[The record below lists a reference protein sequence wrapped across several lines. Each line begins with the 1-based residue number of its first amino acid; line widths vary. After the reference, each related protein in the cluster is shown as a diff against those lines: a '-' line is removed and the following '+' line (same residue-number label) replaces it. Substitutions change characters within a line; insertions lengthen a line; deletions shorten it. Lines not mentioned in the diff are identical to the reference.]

1 MSNVLVC
8 GADGQL
14 GREIKKI
21 RNRYPQICSFTD
33 IKELDLTNPA
43 AIMAYLDSHPTHYI
57 INCAAYT
64 DVDKAESDKEQAM
77 LLNRDVVANL
87 VEAMKIH
94 TRTRLIHIST
104 DYVYKDD
111 KNRPMME
118 DDATEPSSVYG
129 ISKLEGDKLLMNH
142 PRALVIRTSWL
153 FSVFG
158 KNFVK
163 SMINR
168 MDQRSDLKVVYDQ
181 VGTPTYA
188 EDLARAI
195 MQIIAHVDAGKRD
208 FTPGIFHYSNEG
220 ICSWYDLAL
229 SICRLIGCSGKV
241 IPIES
246 HQYPTPA
253 PRPAYSVLNKSKI
266 KRVYGVKVPYWRDS
280 LEQCIKNLL

>member
-1 MSNVLVC
+1 MSHVLVT

-21 RNRYPQICSFTD
+21 RNRFPQICSFTD
-33 IKELDLTNPA
+33 VKELDLTDPA
-43 AIMAYLDSHPTHYI
+43 AISAYLAAHPTDYI
-57 INCAAYT
+57 VNCAAYT
-64 DVDKAESDKEQAM
+64 DVDKAETDKEQAM
-77 LLNRDVVANL
+77 LLNRDVVSNL
-87 VEAMKIH
+87 AKSMKEYPGI
-94 TRTRLIHIST
+94 RMIHIST
-104 DYVYKDD
+104 DFVYKDD
-111 KNRPMME
+111 KNRPLME
-118 DDATEPSSVYG
+118 DDATEPPSVYG
-129 ISKLEGDKLLMNH
+129 ITKLEGDKLLMNH
-142 PRALVIRTSWL
+142 PKALVIRTSWL

-168 MDQRSDLKVVYDQ
+168 MDQRSDLKVIYDQ

-195 MQIIAHVDAGKRD
+195 MQIISEVDAGKKD

-220 ICSWYDLAL
+220 ICSWYDFAIA
-229 SICRLIGCSGKV
+229 ICRLIKCSGKV
-241 IPIES
+241 IPIET

-266 KRVYGVKVPYWRDS
+266 KRVYGVEVPYWRDS

>member
-1 MSNVLVC
+1 MSNILVT

-21 RNRYPQICSFTD
+21 RNRYSHIYSFTD
-33 IKELDLTNPA
+33 IKELDLTNA
-43 AIMAYLDSHPTHYI
+43 VAIADYLGSHPADYI

-64 DVDKAESDKEQAM
+64 NVDQAESDKEQAM
-77 LLNRDVVANL
+77 ALNRDVVANL
-87 VEAMKIH
+87 ATCLKEYPK
-94 TRTRLIHIST
+94 TRLIHIST

-111 KNRPMME
+111 KNRPLME

-129 ISKLEGDKLLMNH
+129 ITKLAGDKLLEGH
-142 PRALVIRTSWL
+142 PQALVIRTSWL

-181 VGTPTYA
+181 IGTPTYA

-195 MQIIAHVDAGKRD
+195 MQIISDVDSNKAV
-208 FTPGIFHYSNEG
+208 FTPGIYHYSNEG
-220 ICSWYDLAL
+220 VCSWYDLAIA
-229 SICRLIGCSGKV
+229 ICRLIDCSGKV
-241 IPIES
+241 IPIET
-246 HQYPTPA
+246 HEFPTPA

-280 LEQCIKNLL
+280 LELCIKNLL

>member
-33 IKELDLTNPA
+33 INELDLRHRE
-43 AIMAYLDSHPTHYI
+43 AISSYLSSHPTDYI
-57 INCAAYT
+57 INCAAFT
-64 DVDKAESDKEQAM
+64 DVDQAESDKEEAM

-87 VEAMKIH
+87 VECLNDYPAARMV
-94 TRTRLIHIST
+94 HIST

-111 KNRPMME
+111 KNRPLME

-129 ISKLEGDKLLMNH
+129 ITKLEGDKLLMNH

-195 MQIIAHVDAGKRD
+195 MQIISEVDAGKRD

-220 ICSWYDLAL
+220 ICSWYDLA
-229 SICRLIGCSGKV
+229 ITVCRLINCSGNV
-241 IPIES
+241 IPIET

>member
-14 GREIKKI
+14 GRELKKI
-21 RNRYPQICSFTD
+21 RNRYSQICSFTD
-33 IKELDLTNPA
+33 IKELDLTDSA
-43 AIMAYLDSHPTHYI
+43 AISSYLSSNPTDYI
-57 INCAAYT
+57 VNCAAYT

-77 LLNRDVVANL
+77 LINRDVVANL
-87 VEAMKIH
+87 VESLKEHPAIRM
-94 TRTRLIHIST
+94 IHIST

-111 KNRPMME
+111 KNRPLME

-129 ISKLEGDKLLMNH
+129 ITKLEGDKLLMNH

-195 MQIIAHVDAGKRD
+195 MQIISEVDSGKID
-208 FTPGIFHYSNEG
+208 FTPGIYHYSNEG
-220 ICSWYDLAL
+220 ICSWYDLAIT
-229 SICRLIGCSGKV
+229 ICRLINCSGNV
-241 IPIES
+241 IPIET
-246 HQYPTPA
+246 HEYPTPA

>member
-1 MSNVLVC
+1 MSNILVT
-8 GADGQL
+8 GAGGQL

-21 RNRYPQICSFTD
+21 RNRYSHIYSFTD
-33 IKELDLTNPA
+33 IKELDLTNVG
-43 AIMAYLDSHPTHYI
+43 AIADYLGSHPADYI
-57 INCAAYT
+57 VNCAAYT
-64 DVDKAESDKEQAM
+64 EVDQAESEKEQAM
-77 LLNRDVVANL
+77 VLNRDVVANL
-87 VEAMKIH
+87 ATCLKEYPL
-94 TRTRLIHIST
+94 TRLIHIST

-111 KNRPMME
+111 KNRPLME

-129 ISKLEGDKLLMNH
+129 ITKLAGDKILENH
-142 PRALVIRTSWL
+142 PQALVIRTSWL

-181 VGTPTYA
+181 IGTPTYA

-195 MQIIAHVDAGKRD
+195 MQIISDVDSNKTE
-208 FTPGIFHYSNEG
+208 FIPGIYHYSNEG
-220 ICSWYDLAL
+220 VCSWYDLAIA
-229 SICRLIGCSGKV
+229 ICRLINCSGKV
-241 IPIES
+241 IPIET
-246 HQYPTPA
+246 HEFPTPS

-280 LEQCIKNLL
+280 LELCIKNLL

>member
-21 RNRYPQICSFTD
+21 RNRYSQICSFTD
-33 IKELDLTNPA
+33 IKELDLIDPA
-43 AIMAYLDSHPTHYI
+43 AISAYLAAHPTDYI

-64 DVDKAESDKEQAM
+64 DVDKAESDKDQAM
-77 LLNRDVVANL
+77 QLNRDVVANL
-87 VEAMKIH
+87 AGCMKEFPS
-94 TRTRLIHIST
+94 TRLIHVST

-111 KNRPMME
+111 KNRPLME

-129 ISKLEGDKLLMNH
+129 ITKLEGDKILMNH

-195 MQIIAHVDAGKRD
+195 MQIISDVEAGKSE
-208 FTPGIFHYSNEG
+208 FIPGIYHYSNEG
-220 ICSWYDLAL
+220 ICSWYDLAIT
-229 SICRLIGCSGKV
+229 ICRLINCSGKV
-241 IPIES
+241 IPIET
-246 HQYPTPA
+246 HEYPTPA

-280 LEQCIKNLL
+280 LEVCIKNLL

>member
-1 MSNVLVC
+1 MVC
-8 GADGQL
+8 GAEGQL
-14 GREIKKI
+14 GRELKKI

-33 IKELDLTNPA
+33 IQELDLTDPA
-43 AIMAYLDSHPTHYI
+43 AISAYLLSHSTDYL

-77 LLNRDVVANL
+77 KLNRDVVSNL
-87 VEAMKIH
+87 VDAMKEH
-94 TRTRLIHIST
+94 PSMRMIHIST

-111 KNRPMME
+111 KNRPLME
-118 DDATEPSSVYG
+118 DDAAGPSSVYG

-168 MDQRSDLKVVYDQ
+168 MDQRSDMKVVYDQ

-195 MQIIAHVDAGKRD
+195 MQIISEVDAGKTE
-208 FTPGIFHYSNEG
+208 FTPGIYHYSNEG
-220 ICSWYDLAL
+220 ICSWYDMAM
-229 SICRLIGCSGKV
+229 SICRLIGCSGKI
-241 IPIES
+241 IPVET
-246 HQYPTPA
+246 HEYPTPA

>member
-14 GREIKKI
+14 GREIKKM
-21 RNRYPQICSFTD
+21 RNRYSEICTFTD
-33 IKELDLTNPA
+33 INELDLSDPV
-43 AIMAYLDSHPTHYI
+43 AISTYLSASPTDYI

-77 LLNRDVVANL
+77 KLNRDVVANL
-87 VEAMKIH
+87 AESMKEHPDI
-94 TRTRLIHIST
+94 RMIHIST

-111 KNRPMME
+111 KNRPLME
-118 DDATEPSSVYG
+118 EDATEPSSVYG
-129 ISKLEGDKLLMNH
+129 ITKLEGDKILMNH

-195 MQIIAHVDAGKRD
+195 MQIISDVDSGKSE

-220 ICSWYDLAL
+220 ICSWYDLAIT
-229 SICRLIGCSGKV
+229 ICRLINCSGKV
-241 IPIES
+241 IPIET
-246 HQYPTPA
+246 HEYPTPA

-266 KRVYGVKVPYWRDS
+266 KRVYGVNVPYWRDS

>member
-1 MSNVLVC
+1 MSNVLIC

-21 RNRYPQICSFTD
+21 RNRFPQICSFTD
-33 IKELDLTNPA
+33 IRELDLTDPA
-43 AIMAYLDSHPTHYI
+43 AINAYLDAHATHYI

-64 DVDKAESDKEQAM
+64 DVDKAESDKEKAM

-87 VEAMKIH
+87 VESLKTHI
-94 TRTRLIHIST
+94 RTRLIHIST
-104 DYVYKDD
+104 DFVYKDD
-111 KNRPMME
+111 KNRPLME
-118 DDATEPSSVYG
+118 EDATEPSSVYG
-129 ISKLEGDKLLMNH
+129 ITKLEGDKLLENH
-142 PRALVIRTSWL
+142 PRAIVIRTSWL

-168 MDQRSDLKVVYDQ
+168 MDQRSDLKVVFDQ

-195 MQIIAHVDAGKRD
+195 MQIIAHVEAGKRD
-208 FTPGIFHYSNEG
+208 FVPGVFHYSNEG
-220 ICSWYDLAL
+220 ICSWYDLAMAT
-229 SICRLIGCSGKV
+229 CRLIKCSGKI

-246 HQYPTPA
+246 HEYPTPA

-266 KRVYGVKVPYWRDS
+266 KRVYGVKAPYWRDS

>member
-33 IKELDLTNPA
+33 INELDLRDPL
-43 AIMAYLDSHPTHYI
+43 AISSYLRSHPTDYI
-57 INCAAYT
+57 VNCAAYT

-87 VEAMKIH
+87 VESLKEH
-94 TRTRLIHIST
+94 PTTRMVHIST

-111 KNRPMME
+111 KNRPLME

-129 ISKLEGDKLLMNH
+129 ITKLEGDKLLMKH

-158 KNFVK
+158 RNFVK

-195 MQIIAHVDAGKRD
+195 MQIISEVDAGKMD
-208 FTPGIFHYSNEG
+208 FTPGIYHYSNEG
-220 ICSWYDLAL
+220 ICSWYDLAIT
-229 SICRLIGCSGKV
+229 ICRLINCSGNV
-241 IPIES
+241 IPIET

>member
-14 GREIKKI
+14 GRELKKI
-21 RNRYPQICSFTD
+21 RNRYSQICSFTD
-33 IKELDLTNPA
+33 IKELDLTDFA
-43 AIMAYLDSHPTHYI
+43 AISSYLSSNPTDYI

-77 LLNRDVVANL
+77 LINRDVVANL
-87 VEAMKIH
+87 LESLKAHPSIRM
-94 TRTRLIHIST
+94 IHIST

-111 KNRPMME
+111 KNRPLME

-129 ISKLEGDKLLMNH
+129 ITKLEGDKLLMNH

-195 MQIIAHVDAGKRD
+195 MQIISEVDSGKVE
-208 FTPGIFHYSNEG
+208 FTPGIYHYSNEG
-220 ICSWYDLAL
+220 ICSWYDLAIT
-229 SICRLIGCSGKV
+229 ICRLINCSGNV
-241 IPIES
+241 IPIET
-246 HQYPTPA
+246 HEYPTPA